1 MHLTSHLTGTL
12 VLTGMFLWHPLFELL
27 CKTAHWPVLC
37 SSGVTSKSQTCSTL
51 PFYMKTFIQAMSS
64 LKDCC
69 LGSFVQ
75 LLRVYPPALASQT
88 LSTKACPFLQGKK
101 WVGVRPGS
109 YAIWGTAGTQ
119 VHLHQSPDSPI
130 SGLAALFPNT
140 PLWTY
145 CLGPCCHL
153 EFHLRQNFKPF
164 TWKKKK
170 CLGDCYSRSQKSLG
184 PFFKGGTSPDILLTS
199 WAQPP
204 QDPQNEDIYKPWPL
218 C

>member
-1 MHLTSHLTGTL
+1 MHLTSHLPGTL

-170 CLGDCYSRSQKSLG
+170 KMPWWLLLQKPEITG
-184 PFFKGGTSPDILLTS
+184 TFF
-199 WAQPP
+199 
-204 QDPQNEDIYKPWPL
+204 
-218 C
+218 